1 MSKYEFRYL
10 SQEDILSLNIPYE
23 DVIDAVEKVMSELFL
38 DQIEERGERKNLI
51 SLICK
56 KIVKGKIPEIIADE
70 LEEEEAVIREIYDI
84 ALAFAPD
91 YDCNAIYEAWK
102 VKQE

>member
-1 MSKYEFRYL
+1 MTALTHDKRFEYASGEWKG
-10 SQEDILSLNIPYE
+10 D
-23 DVIDAVEKVMSELFL
+23 EKAMSELFL

-102 VKQE
+102 ANQE